1 MVPIAG
7 RIMRLTK
14 KAAALLVAAAM
25 VMSMGTTVFADET
38 GNGENSTTDD
48 KTQNVT
54 SFTNPATN
62 TTNLTYTVSDG
73 YTWTVPKDITFT
85 NTKGNTDDV
94 VVDQQKVTVDN
105 CVIPYNNVLTIT
117 VAGDGTSN
125 AFTIK
130 DEKANASTLNY
141 EIKLKDTSN
150 ALEVSGTVLTVE
162 AGTKSGEKEMSFTLK
177 TKSTDETKSEI
188 AGTYKGTATFTATVA
203 PKSGT

>member
-1 MVPIAG
+1 
-7 RIMRLTK
+7 MRLTK

-25 VMSMGTTVFADET
+25 VMSMGTTVFAGDDD
-38 GNGENSTTDD
+38 GENSTTDD

-94 VVDQQKVTVDN
+94 VVDQQKVTVNN

-130 DEKANASTLNY
+130 DEKAAASTLNY
-141 EIKLKDTSN
+141 EIKLKDATS
-150 ALEVSGTVLTVE
+150 ALEVNGTVLTVE

-177 TKSTDETKSEI
+177 TKNADETKSEI
-188 AGTYKGTATFTATVA
+188 AGTYKGTATFTAKVA
-203 PKSGT
+203 LKD